1 MNNPLINPGL
11 GVFLWMLLAFG
22 ILVFIL
28 AKWGWPML
36 LKALKDR
43 ETAIENSL
51 SAAEKAREEMEQ
63 LKASNQDLLKEAK
76 QERDE
81 ILRLARAMSD
91 QIIEDA
97 KQKAAEE
104 IVRMREAALES
115 IKNEKLRA
123 MHDMK
128 NQIAQF
134 SIDIAEKLIKTE
146 LSDRQRADA
155 FVKSELETIQKQ
167 YE

>member
-1 MNNPLINPGL
+1 MVNKNLQIDNE
-11 GVFLWMLLAFG
+11 
-22 ILVFIL
+22 
-28 AKWGWPML
+28 
-36 LKALKDR
+36 R
-43 ETAIENSL
+43 
-51 SAAEKAREEMEQ
+51 MES
-63 LKASNQDLLKEAK
+63 KIKE
-76 QERDE
+76 R
-81 ILRLARAMSD
+81 
-91 QIIEDA
+91 
-97 KQKAAEE
+97 
-104 IVRMREAALES
+104 LES

>member
-1 MNNPLINPGL
+1 MNNPLINPGP
-11 GVFLWMLLAFG
+11 GTFVWMLVSFG

-36 LKALKDR
+36 LKSLKEREVAIDNAL
-43 ETAIENSL
+43 N
-51 SAAEKAREEMEQ
+51 AAEKAKEEMAHLQ
-63 LKASNQDLLKEAK
+63 ASNQDLLREAK
-76 QERDE
+76 KERDE
-81 ILRLARAMSD
+81 MLRHARATSD

-97 KQKAAEE
+97 RAKAAEE
-104 IVRMREAALES
+104 IIRMREAALES
-115 IKNEKLRA
+115 IKNEKLRV

-134 SIDIAEKLIKTE
+134 SIDIAEKLIRTE

-155 FVKSELETIQKQ
+155 FVKGELERIQKQ